1 MMDQPLPV
9 DSAVRDLL
17 TVVIPTRNRPDLLA
31 LCLRSVFEKQ
41 TCRLRVIVSDNSH
54 LSSPEIE
61 PLRSRYS
68 FEYVRQSGTLS
79 IVEHFN
85 ACLAMART
93 RWVLLLHDD
102 DELYPECLTHLGPYL
117 AQHSDVGIIVGG
129 VERIDGGGNIVGRW
143 VHANPGSYRGEA
155 AVLALGLGVN
165 RYPYAPSTI
174 LCVSEVHRQGGYQNA
189 SALPLP
195 ADLTLD
201 LTLAYL
207 HGVAFVPEVIGRY
220 REGHAQQ
227 SQVSS
232 PQKIHDWLSF
242 MVEMAER
249 VGESGCPEP
258 TVRKL
263 VDYWVWS
270 FLPWM
275 ADVWWETD
283 RNFVYELGDRCLRL
297 SPEPGEWQ
305 HRIRRDYPFLFW
317 RPRWCAW
324 PLFRIRRKVA
334 SLSGRD
340 VRAWY
345 SLGTNAPRRLDVLSE
360 LKFLLMEDAPR
371 NRQSRNRNKR
381 RPE

>member
-1 MMDQPLPV
+1 MTEQPF
-9 DSAVRDLL
+9 AVGSTIRDLL

-31 LCLRSVFEKQ
+31 SCLRSVFERQ
-41 TCRLRVIVSDNSH
+41 TCRPRAIVSDNSYP
-54 LSSPEIE
+54 SSADIE
-61 PLRSRYS
+61 PLRSRYG

-117 AQHSDVGIIVGG
+117 ARCNDVGIIVGG
-129 VERIDGGGNIVGRW
+129 VERIDADGNIVGRW
-143 VHANPGSYRGEA
+143 VHGDPGVHRGEA
-155 AVLALGLGVN
+155 AVLALGLGLN
-165 RYPYAPSTI
+165 RNPYAPSTI
-174 LCVSEVHRQGGYQNA
+174 LCVSDVRRQGGYRNVG
-189 SALPLP
+189 ALPLP

-207 HGVAFVPEVIGRY
+207 HGVAFLPEVIGRY
-220 REGHAQQ
+220 REGHPQQ
-227 SQVSS
+227 SQVST
-232 PQKIHDWLSF
+232 PQKIHAWLSF

-249 VGESGCPEP
+249 VGESGCPES

-263 VDYWVWS
+263 IDYWVWS

-275 ADVWWETD
+275 VDVWWQTD
-283 RNFVYELGDRCLRL
+283 RTFVFELCDRCLRL

-305 HRIRRDYPFLFW
+305 RRIREDYPFLFW

-334 SLSGRD
+334 YLSGRD

-345 SLGTNAPRRLDVLSE
+345 SVG
-360 LKFLLMEDAPR
+360 
-371 NRQSRNRNKR
+371 
-381 RPE
+381 

>member
-1 MMDQPLPV
+1 MMDQPLQV
-9 DSAVRDLL
+9 GSTVRDLL

-41 TCRLRVIVSDNSH
+41 TCHPRVVVSDNSH
-54 LSSPEIE
+54 PSAPDIE
-61 PLRSRYS
+61 PLRSRYG

-102 DELYPECLTHLGPYL
+102 DELYPECLTTLGPYL
-117 AQHSDVGIIVGG
+117 AQCNDVGIVVGG
-129 VERIDGGGNIVGRW
+129 VERIDADGNIVGQW
-143 VHANPGSYRGEA
+143 VHGDFDIHRGEA
-155 AVLALGLGVN
+155 AVLALGLN
-165 RYPYAPSTI
+165 RHPYAPSTI
-174 LCVSEVHRQGGYQNA
+174 LDVSEALRLGGYRTVGDF
-189 SALPLP
+189 PLP
-195 ADLTLD
+195 ADSTLD
-201 LTLAYL
+201 LSLAYL
-207 HGVAFVPEVIGRY
+207 HGVVFLPEVIIGRY

-227 SQVSS
+227 SQVST

-283 RNFVYELGDRCLRL
+283 RNLVYELCDRCLRL

-305 HRIRRDYPFLFW
+305 RSH
-317 RPRWCAW
+317 
-324 PLFRIRRKVA
+324 
-334 SLSGRD
+334 S
-340 VRAWY
+340 
-345 SLGTNAPRRLDVLSE
+345 RRLSVF
-360 LKFLLMEDAPR
+360 FLAAALVRLATLPDPP
-371 NRQSRNRNKR
+371 QGGLPV
-381 RPE
+381 RP